1 MKEQKDIFNYLNKK
15 DSLTPDASY
24 FENMADNIIAK
35 ETKKTKVI
43 PLFKKPSF
51 WVISAAASIAIF
63 VFLNFPGSNNNNVL
77 LSLNDI
83 STNEIESYIDHNIAD
98 FDSDLISEFI
108 SEENFEE
115 TALEELK
122 EIEIIEVIEST
133 LELDNINSDE
143 ILDYFNT
150 EEIDIYE
157 EDLELDYNELYI

>member
-15 DSLTPDASY
+15 DSSTPDASY

-35 ETKKTKVI
+35 ETKKSKVI

-51 WVISAAASIAIF
+51 WMIAAAASIAFF
-63 VFLNFPGSNNNNVL
+63 VFLNLPASNNNSVL
-77 LSLNDI
+77 LSFNDI
-83 STNEIESYIDHNIAD
+83 STSEIESYIDHNFAD

-108 SEENFEE
+108 SEINIEE
-115 TALEELK
+115 TALEKLK
-122 EIEIIEVIEST
+122 EVEIFEAVEST
-133 LELDNINSDE
+133 IELDNINSDE

>member
-15 DSLTPDASY
+15 DSSTPDASY

-35 ETKKTKVI
+35 ETKKTTVI
-43 PLFKKPSF
+43 PLFKKPSS
-51 WVISAAASIAIF
+51 WAISAAASIAIL
-63 VFLNFPGSNNNNVL
+63 VFLNFPGSKNNNVL

-83 STNEIESYIDHNIAD
+83 STSEIESYIDHNIAD

-108 SEENFEE
+108 SEEKFEE

-122 EIEIIEVIEST
+122 EIEIIEAVEST
-133 LELDNINSDE
+133 IELDNINSDE

-157 EDLELDYNELYI
+157 EELELGYDELYI